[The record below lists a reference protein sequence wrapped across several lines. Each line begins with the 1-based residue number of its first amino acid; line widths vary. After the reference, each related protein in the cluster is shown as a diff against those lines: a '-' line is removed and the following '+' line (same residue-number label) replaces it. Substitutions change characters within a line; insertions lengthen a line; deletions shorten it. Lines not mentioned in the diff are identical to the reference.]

1 MNEIWLLG
9 TLWLSSFLF
18 RLLLLFLNEHNQQRP
33 GVAVSLLST
42 EHVGSTCQAKSALR
56 LTSRA
61 AVILGWGC
69 LRAPWDSSRPL
80 R

>member
-33 GVAVSLLST
+33 GVAT

-61 AVILGWGC
+61 AVILGWGR